1 MKNGKD
7 NMLQKYF
14 LEEEIH
20 LRPKFYNRV
29 ITLLLLKVEAREI
42 CKIKGVTVKGF
53 YAGSWSA
60 ITVPDCR
67 VL

>member
-7 NMLQKYF
+7 NMIQKYF
-14 LEEEIH
+14 LEKEIY
-20 LRPKFYNRV
+20 LSPKFYNRV
-29 ITLLLLKVEAREI
+29 IMSFLPKVEAREI